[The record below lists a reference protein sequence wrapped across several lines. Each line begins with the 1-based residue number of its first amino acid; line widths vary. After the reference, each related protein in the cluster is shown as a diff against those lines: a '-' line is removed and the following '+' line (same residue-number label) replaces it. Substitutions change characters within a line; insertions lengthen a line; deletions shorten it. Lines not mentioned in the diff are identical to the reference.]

1 MKEQINIKVITNDNK
16 RNEKL
21 VPLFNALKAQGR
33 GKLEQN
39 YYLCETNL
47 RINSNKDYQMLFS
60 FINMRFNSE
69 GFSYIMYQI

>member
-1 MKEQINIKVITNDNK
+1 MKQQINIKIITNENN

-33 GKLEQN
+33 GKLEKN

-60 FINMRFNSE
+60 FINCVPVCLFKLAK
-69 GFSYIMYQI
+69 FV